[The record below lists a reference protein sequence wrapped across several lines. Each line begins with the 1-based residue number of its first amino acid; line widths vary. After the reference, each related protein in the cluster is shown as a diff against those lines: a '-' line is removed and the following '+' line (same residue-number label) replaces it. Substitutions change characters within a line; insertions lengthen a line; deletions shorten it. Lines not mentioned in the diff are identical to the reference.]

1 MAKINNIVVILHR
14 VRLGK
19 MGHAIREK
27 ILTVIVGVFD
37 FAVLLYTVYN
47 LTTDMFQWLTF
58 VDFRKSNVWRN
69 PLVSSKRDI

>member
-1 MAKINNIVVILHR
+1 
-14 VRLGK
+14 

>member
-19 MGHAIREK
+19 LGHAIRDK
-27 ILTVIVGVFD
+27 ILTAIVGVFD
-37 FAVLLYTVYN
+37 FAVLLYSVYY
-47 LTTDMFQWLTF
+47 LTTDMFQWFTF
-58 VDFRKSNVWRN
+58 VDYRKSNVWRN

>member
-19 MGHAIREK
+19 LGHTIRDK
-27 ILTVIVGVFD
+27 ILTAIVGVFD
-37 FAVLLYTVYN
+37 FAVLLYSVYY
-47 LTTDMFQWLTF
+47 LTTDMFQWFTF
-58 VDFRKSNVWRN
+58 VDYRKSNVWRN